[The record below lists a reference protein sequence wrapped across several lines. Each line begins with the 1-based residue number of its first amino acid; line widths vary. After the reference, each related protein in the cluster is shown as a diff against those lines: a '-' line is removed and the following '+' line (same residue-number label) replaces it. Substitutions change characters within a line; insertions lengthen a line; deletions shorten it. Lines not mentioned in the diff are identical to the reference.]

1 MIGIYKITNKING
14 KVYIGQSVDITT
26 RWKQEINAAKR
37 GEQYPLCRALRK
49 YGIENFEFS
58 ILEECAREM
67 LDELECFYIKKFDS
81 VKNGYNLQYG
91 GQTGGKKI
99 DYDEFSNFVR
109 SNPDLN
115 NHEIGER
122 FNINRDTVCRL
133 RKKLGLPAYE
143 PKSKS
148 QLSKIYSLKKE
159 IVELYNQRY
168 SMTIIADQLGLNI
181 EYLIDIISKEWGLE
195 KRSDVLSKSSVR
207 VLVYDKVTG
216 YFIKESNT
224 HDLRKELPN
233 MRFGSLTNERSSDLG
248 LVIRFYKDNYPKKLK
263 IVKESLHNTKW
274 YEFWKEEG

>member
-37 GEQYPLCRALRK
+37 GEQYPLYRAFRK
-49 YGIENFEFS
+49 YGIENFDFS
-58 ILEECAREM
+58 ILEECPTKK
-67 LDELECFYIKKFDS
+67 LDERERFYIKKFNS
-81 VKNGYNLQYG
+81 VNDGYNIQYG
-91 GQTGGKKI
+91 GKAGSKKI
-99 DYDEFSNFVR
+99 DYDEFCDFVKSNL
-109 SNPDLN
+109 SLN

-122 FNINRDTVCRL
+122 FNIDRSTVYRL

-159 IVELYNQRY
+159 IVDLYNQRY
-168 SMTIIADQLGLNI
+168 SMTVIADKLGLNI
-181 EYLIDIISKEWGLE
+181 EYLIDIISKEWRLE
-195 KRSDVLSKSSVR
+195 KRSDVLSINSVKI
-207 VLVYDKVTG
+207 LVYDKVTG
-216 YFIKESNT
+216 NFIKESNT
-224 HDLRKELPN
+224 HDLKKELPN

-248 LVIRFYKDNYPKKLK
+248 FVIRFYKNGYPKKLK
-263 IVKESLHNTKW
+263 VVKTVKKANW